1 MRRKVTVD
9 GRLVEVES
17 PNYLGAIVRKQ
28 VAMRF
33 NIEARQRNLSITV
46 LMRRLLT
53 NIATGDLFKA
63 VLDD

>member
-53 NIATGDLFKA
+53 NIATGDLFRA